1 MSGGLEF
8 EWDEV
13 KRRTNLEKHGI
24 DFLDAV
30 QIFVSDPLVFR
41 SGQGSEA
48 RYIAVAPIRGLCW
61 AAIYTMRADVVRI
74 ISVRRARRDERREYD
89 AYLADRSAEGEG

>member
-41 SGQGSEA
+41 SIQGA
-48 RYIAVAPIRGLCW
+48 KRGL
-61 AAIYTMRADVVRI
+61 
-74 ISVRRARRDERREYD
+74 
-89 AYLADRSAEGEG
+89 LRSRQFGACVGQRSTRCAPMWCGSYR